1 METNIP
7 KKYICHEAIGQIIF
21 RITEKLIDNYY
32 SDPPRI
38 PLNDT
43 EIDEYKKY
51 IKILMVNLDMEYS
64 HIIFMIIFIEKILQ
78 ICYIDKKNNELKY
91 LFAVASLFALKFCT
105 DLNVFVSDISEN
117 TNVDIRKCINLE
129 KKIFKHIFMNMNYSF
144 DWEKLYNQYDFV
156 FNKYLNLILTEY
168 NAAIIIQRNILNEPF
183 YNKIYTNYMN
193 KTHIINVITMV
204 MGI

>member
-168 NAAIIIQRNILNEPF
+168 NAAIIIQRNILKEPF